1 MTTRKIVLAVLIG
14 FGVAGCVTTQPN
26 RLGPQ
31 DMVGR
36 PQNAV
41 LVQAPMLVDNATL
54 HNLFAPDLAENSP
67 ESRDAVGN
75 AVDKAQARA
84 LAYMRSAIES
94 QTGIRIINSE
104 GVTRAVDEL
113 RINDTQNIITKE
125 VAEQLRAVS
134 GADAILRFRI
144 TDYGVTPKSW
154 RNRVIV
160 FEVISTLAIAAI
172 AYAKPATRPIA
183 GAYLVTEAIEETA
196 EAYAGF
202 WALDERYRPVRIEAE
217 LIMLDTGIQAWKSGA
232 TGFSDMG
239 LTRLVRKVSV
249 TERDAQLDS
258 AIHEAV
264 NDIVADLQ
272 KVLPEG
278 APRFDDNA
286 LGK

>member
-202 WALDERYRPVRIEAE
+202 WALDEIYRPVRIEAE
-217 LIMLDTGIQAWKSGA
+217 LIMLDTGIQAWKSSA

-258 AIHEAV
+258 AIHEGV

>member
-202 WALDERYRPVRIEAE
+202 WALDEIYRPVRIEAE
-217 LIMLDTGIQAWKSGA
+217 LIMLDTGIQAWKSSA

>member
-1 MTTRKIVLAVLIG
+1 
-14 FGVAGCVTTQPN
+14 
-26 RLGPQ
+26 
-31 DMVGR
+31 MVGR

-202 WALDERYRPVRIEAE
+202 WALDEIYRPVRIEAE
-217 LIMLDTGIQAWKSGA
+217 LIMLDTGIQAWKSSA

>member
-202 WALDERYRPVRIEAE
+202 WALDEIYRPVRIEAE